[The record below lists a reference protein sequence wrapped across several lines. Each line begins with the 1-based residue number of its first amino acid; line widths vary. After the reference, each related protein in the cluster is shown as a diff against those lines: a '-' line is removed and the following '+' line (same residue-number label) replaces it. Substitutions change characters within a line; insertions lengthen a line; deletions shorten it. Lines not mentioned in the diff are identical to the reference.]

1 MSSRKEHWSR
11 SPSTEMGRRN
21 LKASMKAVPQ
31 KLNIDFFFIF
41 FFLGKCWN
49 TSFWWTSDFAY
60 GEKKK
65 K

>member
-1 MSSRKEHWSR
+1 MSSMKEHWSR
-11 SPSTEMGRRN
+11 SPSTEMRRRN
-21 LKASMKAVPQ
+21 LKASTKAVPQ
-31 KLNIDFFFIF
+31 KLNIDFIF

-60 GEKKK
+60 GGKKK